1 MLYKRKTRK
10 IHIKNNSKLFFIII
24 FIYLLQED
32 KISYVDRLNHS
43 SNVVEKVEV
52 YQLKD
57 MFLSTIKR
65 NKTILLFEPN
75 HYHYEC
81 SPGYAKYFVDL
92 GFNVDIL
99 MQKSGL
105 DSFYYFEKKD
115 KIRLFIYNGLNQI
128 NSNSKNLRR
137 CFDFYS
143 VIIIQTISSKTI
155 RTIKKLKLLKNQKV
169 VYIFHFTKYY
179 QILGFSKIKNKKRIW
194 TLGNFSIGLQVV
206 PFYVGNFKLRNK
218 NKKTRFFVVSTV
230 SRNYN
235 YLVLASEKLKD
246 DNLDFE
252 VIVVGKVSRFSSKNI
267 NDKIRDNFLFNYRV
281 NYETL
286 YKKVYNSD
294 YIIITLDPNNKFDKI
309 FKNKK
314 VTGAAQLSLGFIK
327 PTLINNHFN
336 GNYGMSKEN
345 SFIFD
350 DKNFYEVMKEAILLN
365 NENYKKM
372 QMNLIEL
379 ANKVKQKSIINIKE
393 TLNSLSIHL

>member
-1 MLYKRKTRK
+1 M
-10 IHIKNNSKLFFIII
+10 
-24 FIYLLQED
+24 
-32 KISYVDRLNHS
+32 
-43 SNVVEKVEV
+43 
-52 YQLKD
+52 
-57 MFLSTIKR
+57 
-65 NKTILLFEPN
+65 
-75 HYHYEC
+75 
-81 SPGYAKYFVDL
+81 
-92 GFNVDIL
+92 
-99 MQKSGL
+99 
-105 DSFYYFEKKD
+105 
-115 KIRLFIYNGLNQI
+115 
-128 NSNSKNLRR
+128 
-137 CFDFYS
+137 
-143 VIIIQTISSKTI
+143 
-155 RTIKKLKLLKNQKV
+155 KLLTNQKV

-179 QILGFSKIKNKKRIW
+179 EILGFSRIKNKKRIW
-194 TLGNFSIGLQVV
+194 TLGNFSIGFQVV

-267 NDKIRDNFLFNYRV
+267 NDKIKDNFIFNYRV

-314 VTGAAQLSLGFIK
+314 VTGAAQLSLGFLK
-327 PTLINNHFN
+327 PSLINNHFN